1 MNIPNRLTIL
11 RILLV
16 PVCLLLAGYG
26 YNIPAAIVFAAACL
40 TDTLDGYIAR
50 KKKLITNFGKFADPI
65 ADKILVLSMM
75 IVLCCEQLLPVWLP
89 VILVFRELL
98 VDGLRMVA
106 AEQGRVVAAGW
117 SGKIKTTSQMVLIIC
132 ALVLGCNTFILV
144 FSIAVAALTLYS
156 GIEYFWKLRDLFKK
170 DLGIHS

>member
-1 MNIPNRLTIL
+1 MNTPNKLTIL

-16 PVCLLLAGYG
+16 PVCLLLAGYE
-26 YNIPAAIVFAAACL
+26 YHIPAAVVFALACI
-40 TDTLDGYIAR
+40 TDTLDGYLAR
-50 KKKLITNFGKFADPI
+50 KNKLITNFGKFADPI

-75 IVLCCEQLLPVWLP
+75 IVLCHEHMLPVWLP

-117 SGKIKTTSQMVLIIC
+117 PGKIKTVCQMGLIVWVL
-132 ALVLGCNTFILV
+132 ALGPSTFTLIA
-144 FSIAVAALTLYS
+144 SIFVAALTLYS
-156 GIEYFWKLRDLFKK
+156 GVEYFWKLSDLFKK
-170 DLGIHS
+170 DLGI

>member
-1 MNIPNRLTIL
+1 MNTPNKLTIL

-26 YNIPAAIVFAAACL
+26 YNIPAAVVFALACI
-40 TDTLDGYIAR
+40 TDTLDGYLAR
-50 KKKLITNFGKFADPI
+50 KNKLITNFGKFADPI

-75 IVLCCEQLLPVWLP
+75 IVLCRKQLLPVWLP

-117 SGKIKTTSQMVLIIC
+117 SGKTKTVCQMVLIVWV
-132 ALVLGCNTFILV
+132 LVLGPSAFSLAASIL
-144 FSIAVAALTLYS
+144 VAALTLYS
-156 GIEYFWKLRDLFKK
+156 GCEYFWKLRDLFKK
-170 DLGIHS
+170 DLGI

>member
-1 MNIPNRLTIL
+1 MNVPNRLTIL

-16 PVCLLLAGYG
+16 PLCLLLAGYG
-26 YNIPAAIVFAAACL
+26 QYLPAAAVFALACI
-40 TDTLDGYIAR
+40 TDTLDGYLAR
-50 KKKLITNFGKFADPI
+50 KNKLITNFGKFADPI

-75 IVLCCEQLLPVWLP
+75 IVLCHEGLLPVWLP

-117 SGKIKTTSQMVLIIC
+117 SGKIKTVGQMLLIVWV
-132 ALVLGCNTFILV
+132 LVLGKSVFTLVASIL
-144 FSIAVAALTLYS
+144 VAALTLYS
-156 GIEYFWKLRDLFKK
+156 GAEYFWKLRDLFKK
-170 DLGIHS
+170 DLGI

>member
-1 MNIPNRLTIL
+1 MNVPNRLTIL

-16 PVCLLLAGYG
+16 PVCLLLAGYDHRLA
-26 YNIPAAIVFAAACL
+26 AAIVFALACL
-40 TDTLDGYIAR
+40 TDTLDGHIAR

-75 IVLCCEQLLPVWLP
+75 IVLCYKHTLPVWLP

-117 SGKIKTTSQMVLIIC
+117 SGKVKTACQMVLIIC
-132 ALVLGCNTFILV
+132 VLLFG
-144 FSIAVAALTLYS
+144 SGTLS
-156 GIEYFWKLRDLFKK
+156 
-170 DLGIHS
+170 

>member
-1 MNIPNRLTIL
+1 MNVPNRLTIL

-16 PVCLLLAGYG
+16 PLCLLLAGYG
-26 YNIPAAIVFAAACL
+26 QYLPAAAVFALACL
-40 TDTLDGYIAR
+40 TDTLDGYLAR
-50 KKKLITNFGKFADPI
+50 KNKLITNFGKFADPI

-75 IVLCCEQLLPVWLP
+75 IVLCHEELLPVWLP

-117 SGKIKTTSQMVLIIC
+117 SGKIKTVGQMLLIVWV
-132 ALVLGCNTFILV
+132 LVLGKSVFTLVASIL
-144 FSIAVAALTLYS
+144 VAALTLYS
-156 GIEYFWKLRDLFKK
+156 GAEYFWKLRDLFKK
-170 DLGIHS
+170 DLGI

>member
-16 PVCLLLAGYG
+16 PVCLLLAGYDQRTA
-26 YNIPAAIVFAAACL
+26 AAIVFALACV
-40 TDTLDGYIAR
+40 TDTLDGHIAR

-75 IVLCCEQLLPVWLP
+75 IVLCYKHLLPVWLP

-117 SGKIKTTSQMVLIIC
+117 SGKIKTVCQMLLIIY
-132 ALVLGCNTFILV
+132 ALLFGYGAVTLI
-144 FSIAVAALTLYS
+144 FSIVVAGLTLYS
-156 GIEYFWKLRDLFKK
+156 GCEYFWKLRDLFAK
-170 DLGIHS
+170 DLGL

>member
-1 MNIPNRLTIL
+1 MNTPNKLTIL

-16 PVCLLLAGYG
+16 PVCLLLAGYDQH
-26 YNIPAAIVFAAACL
+26 IPAAIVFALACI
-40 TDTLDGYIAR
+40 TDTLDGYLAR
-50 KKKLITNFGKFADPI
+50 KNKLITNFGKFADPI

-75 IVLCCEQLLPVWLP
+75 IVLCYKQLLPVWLP

-117 SGKIKTTSQMVLIIC
+117 SGKIKTVCQMVLIV
-132 ALVLGCNTFILV
+132 LVLVFGSGAYSLIL
-144 FSIAVAALTLYS
+144 SILVAALTLYS
-156 GIEYFWKLRDLFKK
+156 GMEYFWKLRDLFKK
-170 DLGIHS
+170 DLSI

>member
-1 MNIPNRLTIL
+1 MNLPNKLTVL

-26 YNIPAAIVFAAACL
+26 HNAAAAAVFIAAAL
-40 TDTLDGYIAR
+40 TDTLDGLIAR
-50 KKKLITNFGKFADPI
+50 RRQLITNFGKFADPI

-75 IVLCCEQLLPVWLP
+75 IVLCRSSLLPVWLP

-117 SGKIKTTSQMVLIIC
+117 SGKVKTVSQMVLIIY
-132 ALVLGCNTFILV
+132 ALV
-144 FSIAVAALTLYS
+144 FSPGTVTLILSILVAALTLYS
-156 GIEYFWKLRDLFKK
+156 GLEYFWKLRDLFRK
-170 DLGIHS
+170 DFGK

>member
-1 MNIPNRLTIL
+1 MNTPNKLTVL

-26 YNIPAAIVFAAACL
+26 YRLPAAAVFALACL
-40 TDTLDGYIAR
+40 TDTLDGYLAR
-50 KKKLITNFGKFADPI
+50 KNKLITNFGKFADPI

-75 IVLCCEQLLPVWLP
+75 IVLCREQLLPVWLP
-89 VILVFRELL
+89 VILLFRELL

-117 SGKIKTTSQMVLIIC
+117 SGKIKTACQMGLI
-132 ALVLGCNTFILV
+132 VYVLV
-144 FSIAVAALTLYS
+144 FGESTLTLAASVVVAALTLYS

-170 DLGIHS
+170 DLGI

>member
-16 PVCLLLAGYG
+16 PVCLLLAGYDQH
-26 YNIPAAIVFAAACL
+26 IAAAVVFALACI
-40 TDTLDGYIAR
+40 TDTLDGHIAR

-75 IVLCCEQLLPVWLP
+75 IVLCSKQMLPVWLP

-117 SGKIKTTSQMVLIIC
+117 CGKVKTACQMVLI
-132 ALVLGCNTFILV
+132 VYTLV
-144 FSIAVAALTLYS
+144 FGSGTVTLIASILVAALTLYS
-156 GIEYFWKLRDLFKK
+156 GTEYFWKLRDLFVK
-170 DLGIHS
+170 DLGL

>member
-1 MNIPNRLTIL
+1 MNVPNRLTIL

-16 PVCLLLAGYG
+16 PVCLLLAGYDH
-26 YNIPAAIVFAAACL
+26 YLAAAIVFALACA
-40 TDTLDGYIAR
+40 TDTLDGHIAR

-75 IVLCCEQLLPVWLP
+75 IVLCYKHMLPVWLP

-117 SGKIKTTSQMVLIIC
+117 SGKVKTACQMVLIIC
-132 ALVLGCNTFILV
+132 ALLFGGGALTRV
-144 FSIAVAALTLYS
+144 FSILVAALTLYS
-156 GIEYFWKLRDLFKK
+156 GAEYFWKLKDLFVK
-170 DLGIHS
+170 DLGL